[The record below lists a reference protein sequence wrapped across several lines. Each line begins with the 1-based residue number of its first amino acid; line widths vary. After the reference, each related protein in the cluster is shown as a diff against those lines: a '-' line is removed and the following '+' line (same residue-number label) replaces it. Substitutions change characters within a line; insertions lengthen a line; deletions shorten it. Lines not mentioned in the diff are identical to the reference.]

1 MDVEDYM
8 LLFLALWILLSAVLV
23 GSVDVF
29 LTLTLIGILITLEV
43 GNLFLDR
50 EQKEG
55 MKPLVELLILL
66 FTLIVL
72 KKVYEVL
79 SGGAS

>member
-43 GNLFLDR
+43 GSLFLDR

-66 FTLIVL
+66 FTIIVL

>member
-8 LLFLALWILLSAVLV
+8 LLFLAVWILLSAILV

-43 GNLFLDR
+43 GSLFLNR

-55 MKPLVELLILL
+55 TKPLVELLILL

>member
-8 LLFLALWILLSAVLV
+8 LLFFSSWVLISALATK
-23 GSVDVF
+23 SVDVF
-29 LTLTLIGILITLEV
+29 LTLVLIGLLITLEV
-43 GNLFLDR
+43 GSLFLSK

-55 MKPLVELLILL
+55 LKPLVELLLVI
-66 FTLIVL
+66 FAIIVM

-79 SGGAS
+79 SG

>member
-8 LLFLALWILLSAVLV
+8 LLFLSLWVLAGALATK
-23 GSVDVF
+23 SVDVF
-29 LTLTLIGILITLEV
+29 LTVTLIGLLITLEV
-43 GNLFLDR
+43 GSLFLSR

-55 MKPLVELLILL
+55 LKPLVELLLVMFAI
-66 FTLIVL
+66 IVM

-79 SGGAS
+79 SK

>member
-8 LLFLALWILLSAVLV
+8 LLFLSAWALLGALLTK
-23 GSVDVF
+23 SVDVF
-29 LTLTLIGILITLEV
+29 LTLLLIGLLITLEV
-43 GNLFLDR
+43 GSLFLSR

-55 MKPLVELLILL
+55 TKPLVELLIVL
-66 FTLIVL
+66 FVIIVM

-79 SGGAS
+79 SR

>member
-8 LLFLALWILLSAVLV
+8 LLFLSSWVLISALATK
-23 GSVDVF
+23 SVDVF
-29 LTLTLIGILITLEV
+29 LTLTLIGLLITLEV
-43 GNLFLDR
+43 GSLFLSK

-55 MKPLVELLILL
+55 LKPLVELLLVI
-66 FTLIVL
+66 FAIIVM

-79 SGGAS
+79 SG

>member
-8 LLFLALWILLSAVLV
+8 LLFLSLWITVSALAT

-29 LTLTLIGILITLEV
+29 LTLSLIGILITIEV
-43 GNLFLDR
+43 GSLFLSR
-50 EQKEG
+50 EQKEDL
-55 MKPLVELLILL
+55 KPLIEVLIMV
-66 FTLIVL
+66 FVLIVL

-79 SGGAS
+79 AG

>member
-8 LLFLALWILLSAVLV
+8 LLFLALWVIASAILTK
-23 GSVDVF
+23 SVDVF
-29 LTLTLIGILITLEV
+29 LTLSLIGLLVTLEV
-43 GNLFLDR
+43 GNLFLNR

-66 FTLIVL
+66 FTIIVL

-79 SGGAS
+79 SGGAP

>member
-8 LLFLALWILLSAVLV
+8 LLFFASWVLISALATKSV
-23 GSVDVF
+23 GVF
-29 LTLTLIGILITLEV
+29 LTLTLIGLLITLEV
-43 GNLFLDR
+43 GSLFLSK

-55 MKPLVELLILL
+55 LKPLVELLLVI
-66 FTLIVL
+66 FAIIVM

-79 SGGAS
+79 SG